1 MAQQFPRVYDHRIR
15 EQVVRT
21 GNPDLFPELE
31 IPRKT
36 ALSWIRRGTRDVVT
50 LDEPGWEPAHHA
62 RIAKLERR
70 VAMLSAILRLVLT
83 LLRIS
88 GFDFERARVPDAAD
102 KRRLLAAIERAR
114 RAMPLTAALRVLQLS
129 SSRYHA
135 WVQGRWRLQLDDRPS
150 CPRSKM
156 QRLTFNEVQEIG
168 DMVQSTQHRHMSIR
182 GLALHAQRIGRV
194 FAHPSTWSKLIRE
207 RGWRRPRLRLYSAKP
222 KVGLRTQAPNETWHI
237 DVSLLKLLDGTKA
250 YVHAVI
256 DNFSRVSS
264 HGRSTITSIR

>member
-1 MAQQFPRVYDHRIR
+1 VYDHRIR

-36 ALSWIRRGTRDVVT
+36 ALSWIRRGMREVVT
-50 LDEPGWEPAHHA
+50 LDDQGWEPAHHV

-70 VAMLSAILRLVLT
+70 VAMLSAILRLVLA

-88 GFDFERARVPDAAD
+88 GFELEQTRVPDAAD
-102 KRRLLAAIERAR
+102 KRRLLAAIERAC
-114 RAMPLTAALRVLQLS
+114 RAMPLSAALRVLGLS

-135 WVQGRWRLQLDDRPS
+135 WVNANDACTLHDRPS
-150 CPRSKM
+150 CPRSKV
-156 QRLTFNEVQEIG
+156 QRLTFEEVQAIG
-168 DMVQSTQHRHMSIR
+168 DMVQSTQHRHMSVR

-194 FAHPSTWSKLIRE
+194 FAHPATWSKLIRE
-207 RGWRRPRLRLYSAKP
+207 RGWRRPRLRLYPAKP
-222 KVGLRTQAPNETWHI
+222 KIGLRTHAPNEAWHI
-237 DVSLLKLLDGTKA
+237 DVSIIKLLDGTKA

-256 DNFSRVSS
+256 DNFSRGLSLTA
-264 HGRSTITSIR
+264 STR